1 MARKKRRGRSSKK
14 KLDKGK
20 GPFNPV
26 LNGLEK
32 KEQGITQEGIVTY
45 DFPHHDLEQED
56 NQFFFEAM
64 ADVRPLYKK
73 QRIVTRVPNPE
84 LKPAHPI
91 KNSEQEVVEHL
102 SGLVNG
108 TADMDI
114 TFSDEY
120 IEGSVPGLSRKLMR
134 RLKKGQ
140 FPIQDHIDLHG
151 LTKGEAEVRIR
162 DFLIQSYRLGLGCVL
177 VVHGRGLN
185 SENNIPVLKERL
197 PIWLSKGP
205 AKKIV
210 LGFSTAKPY
219 DGGTGAIYVLLRRP
233 KIGI

>member
-1 MARKKRRGRSSKK
+1 MPRKKRRGRSPKK
-14 KLDKGK
+14 KLDKLP

-26 LNGLEK
+26 FNGLEK
-32 KEQGITQEGIVTY
+32 EEQGPTPEDMMTY
-45 DFPHHDLEQED
+45 DFSRQAPEKED
-56 NQFFFEAM
+56 TQFFFEAM
-64 ADVRPLYKK
+64 ADVRPLSKK
-73 QRIVTRVPNPE
+73 QRIVTRVPDPK
-84 LKPAHPI
+84 LKPAHPT
-91 KNSEQEVVEHL
+91 KNSEQEVVDHL
-102 SGLVNG
+102 SDLVKG
-108 TADMDI
+108 TAEMDI

-120 IEGSVPGLSRKLMR
+120 IEGSVSGLSRKLMR

-162 DFLIQSYRLGLGCVL
+162 DFLIQSYRLGLSCVL

>member
-1 MARKKRRGRSSKK
+1 MARKKRRESFPKK
-14 KLDKGK
+14 KLDKDS

-26 LNGLEK
+26 LNRLEM
-32 KEQGITQEGIVTY
+32 KEQRTTQERMVTI
-45 DFPHHDLEQED
+45 DLPHQGPEKED
-56 NQFFFEAM
+56 IQFFFEAM
-64 ADVRPLYKK
+64 ADVRPLSKK
-73 QRIVTRVPNPE
+73 QRIVTRVPDPKI
-84 LKPAHPI
+84 KPAHPI

-102 SGLVNG
+102 SDLVNG
-108 TADMDI
+108 TADFDI
-114 TFSDEY
+114 SFSDEY

-134 RLKKGQ
+134 QLKNGQ

-162 DFLIQSYRLGLGCVL
+162 EFLIQSYRLGLSCVL

-197 PIWLSKGP
+197 PTWLSKGP

-210 LGFSTAKPY
+210 LGFSTARPY